1 MYGPRP
7 SGFLCVS
14 LTSYFVL
21 VSWGQSA
28 GAISVGLQLVTNGGN
43 PDGLFRAAFMQS
55 GSPPSTGD
63 ITLVRE

>member
-1 MYGPRP
+1 MYAPRP
-7 SGFLCVS
+7 SGILCVS
-14 LTSYFVL
+14 LTSYLVL
-21 VSWGQSA
+21 VSWGESA
-28 GAISVGLQLVTNGGN
+28 GAISVALHMVTNSGN